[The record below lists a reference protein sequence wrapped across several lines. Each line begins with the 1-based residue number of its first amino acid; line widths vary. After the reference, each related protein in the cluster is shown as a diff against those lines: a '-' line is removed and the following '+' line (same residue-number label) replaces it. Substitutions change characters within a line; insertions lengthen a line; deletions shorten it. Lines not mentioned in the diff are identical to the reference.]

1 MIALIAA
8 YTKNKVIGREGKI
21 PWKLK
26 NEKKRFKELTMGNV
40 VIMGRK
46 TYEEI
51 GRPLPN
57 RNTIVVSKTKTFDFE
72 NCMTVRSV
80 EEALKIAKE
89 KFPDRDV
96 YISGGGEI
104 YKEALPYA
112 QVMYI
117 TEINSV
123 INGDVYFP
131 DFDEKAFD
139 KRIDAEFNEE
149 LPYTYFTYTRK
160 V

>member
-8 YTKNKVIGREGKI
+8 YTKNKVIGKDGKI
-21 PWKLK
+21 PWNLR
-26 NEKKRFKELTMGNV
+26 NEKKRFKELTTGNV
-40 VIMGRK
+40 VVMGRK

-57 RNTIVVSKTKTFDFE
+57 RNTIVVSKTRTFDFE
-72 NCMTVRSV
+72 NCMTARTV

-89 KFPDRDV
+89 KFPHKDV

-104 YKEALPYA
+104 YKEVLPYA

-131 DFDEKAFD
+131 DFDEKDFD
-139 KRIDAEFNEE
+139 VIVEAKFNEE
-149 LPYTYFTYTRK
+149 LPYTYLTYTRK

>member
-8 YTKNKVIGREGKI
+8 YTKNKVIGKDGKI
-21 PWKLK
+21 PWNLK
-26 NEKKRFKELTMGNV
+26 NEKKRFKELTIGNV

-57 RNTIVVSKTKTFDFE
+57 RDTIVVSKTRTFDFE
-72 NCMTVRSV
+72 NCMTARSV
-80 EEALKIAKE
+80 EEALKISKE
-89 KFPDRDV
+89 KFPHKDV

-104 YKEALPYA
+104 YKEVLPYA

-139 KRIDAEFNEE
+139 KRIDAELNEE
-149 LPYTYFTYTRK
+149 LPYTYLTYTRK